1 MNRRDFLG
9 AAAAAG
15 TLAAQ
20 DDVVLR
26 TGTTVV
32 IAPTTVI
39 EKSTGNYVGDL
50 QAGDFVLL
58 DNNKPQKVEV
68 DVSYIPISLV
78 VCIQKS
84 ASTEKVLPSIMRV
97 GSLLEGVITGE
108 QGDIAIMA
116 FDHRLELLQDFTQDG
131 QKVKDA
137 LAKLRPGSN
146 TSRMNDAMMEAA
158 RMLVRHDR
166 QGRRRRI
173 VLLIGETQDRGSEV
187 KVRQVLD
194 QLEFSNTIVYPVN
207 MSRWLNKL
215 GERPPAPVPDRLPVA
230 ARPLP
235 PGAAAT
241 PTTIQQN
248 TGVYF
253 GNYTVLVKELF
264 TATKAIFVSNPQELY
279 AKYTGG
285 KEHNFVGLKGL
296 EEAVQKIGE
305 ELHSQYLLSYSPT
318 KETKQEG
325 GWHGLQVVVRR
336 PGLEVRTRAGY
347 WRAAEFN

>member
-1 MNRRDFLG
+1 MNRRLFLAG
-9 AAAAAG
+9 AP
-15 TLAAQ
+15 LMAQ
-20 DDVVLR
+20 QDPGLIR
-26 TGTTVV
+26 TGTTIV

-39 EKSTGNYVGDL
+39 EKSSKQFVSDL
-50 QAGDFVLL
+50 VAGDFTLL

-68 DVSYIPISLV
+68 DVSFIPISLV

-97 GSLLEGVITGE
+97 GSLLEGAITGD
-108 QGDIAIMA
+108 QGNIAIMA
-116 FDHRLELLQDFTQDG
+116 FDHRLELLQDFTNDT

-137 LAKLRPGSN
+137 LTKLRPGSN

-158 RMLVRHDR
+158 RMLARYDR
-166 QGRRRRI
+166 TNRRRRI
-173 VLLIGETQDRGSEV
+173 VLLIAETQDRGSEV
-187 KVRQVLD
+187 KVRSVLD
-194 QLEFSNTIVYPVN
+194 QLEFSNTIVYAVN

-215 GERPPAPVPDRLPVA
+215 GERTPVPTPDRLPVA

-248 TGVYF
+248 TGAYF
-253 GNYTVLVKELF
+253 GNYTVLVKELY

-285 KEHNFVGLKGL
+285 REHDFVGIKGL
-296 EEAVQKIGE
+296 EEAVQRIGE
-305 ELHSQYLLSYSPT
+305 ELHSQYLLSYTPSP
-318 KETKQEG
+318 ETRQEG
-325 GWHGLQVVVRR
+325 GWHSLQVVVKK
-336 PGLEVRTRAGY
+336 PGLDVRTRAGY
-347 WRAAEFN
+347 WSAAKFQ